1 MLTTLTPRYTLTAMQ
16 RITIVFLAFLGLLA
30 TSSAQ
35 GPDQDDLTQIKK
47 QNGAWWVYYHPSQG
61 HGGVLIVKY
70 KYTVVKTGKSLTAI
84 KELPDGQGVM
94 VGKVNE
100 VTEPVVISYEF

>member
-1 MLTTLTPRYTLTAMQ
+1 MQ
-16 RITIVFLAFLGLLA
+16 RLTLLFLLFLGLLS
-30 TSSAQ
+30 TSPAEDGPAQ
-35 GPDQDDLTQIKK
+35 VKK
-47 QNGAWWVYYHPSQG
+47 QDGAWWVYYHLTQG

-70 KYTVVKTGKSLTAI
+70 KYTVVTTGKSITAT

-100 VTEPVVISYEF
+100 VSEPVVTSYEFKVINTDPAHAK

>member
-1 MLTTLTPRYTLTAMQ
+1 MQ
-16 RITIVFLAFLGLLA
+16 RVGLLFLVFLGLLA
-30 TSSAQ
+30 TLPAQ
-35 GPDQDDLTQIKK
+35 DAPTQVKK
-47 QNGAWWVYYHPSQG
+47 QDGAWWIYYHLTQG

-70 KYTVVKTGKSLTAI
+70 KYTLIKTGKSITAT

-100 VTEPVVISYEF
+100 VTEPVVTGSEAKVLITDPAHAK

>member
-1 MLTTLTPRYTLTAMQ
+1 MQ
-16 RITIVFLAFLGLLA
+16 RIALVFLVFLGLLA
-30 TSSAQ
+30 TSLAQ
-35 GPDQDDLTQIKK
+35 NDSTQVKQQD
-47 QNGAWWVYYHPSQG
+47 GAWWIYYHLTQG

-70 KYTVVKTGKSLTAI
+70 KYTVIKTGKSITAT

-100 VTEPVVISYEF
+100 VTEPVVLGSENKVLITDPAHAK

>member
-1 MLTTLTPRYTLTAMQ
+1 VSGNAC
-16 RITIVFLAFLGLLA
+16 VFCFSWIIGNFA
-30 TSSAQ
+30 
-35 GPDQDDLTQIKK
+35 GPGRFHPSQKQD
-47 QNGAWWVYYHPSQG
+47 GAWWVYYHLTRG

-70 KYTVVKTGKSLTAI
+70 KYTVIKTGKSITAT

-100 VTEPVVISYEF
+100 VTEPVVTGSEFKVLITDPAHAK